1 MKKITKDTAT
11 AAASRATSFSGDRA
25 INDRLVPKKE
35 ACYIVGVSRATI
47 DRWRDDPSK
56 PPAVKQGVRVY
67 YRESE
72 LKSYMAQLSLR

>member
-1 MKKITKDTAT
+1 MEWPARDGDSPVNENEH
-11 AAASRATSFSGDRA
+11 SREEHPS
-25 INDRLVPKKE
+25 
-35 ACYIVGVSRATI
+35 CYIVGVSRATI

-56 PPAVKQGVRVY
+56 PPAVKQGIRIY